1 MTMRFPPRIVEK
13 RMQGKACEKREG
25 WERKMGE
32 RRQAL
37 LESKPWKNTGS
48 LISVW
53 SGLWKSE
60 KKRKEKKSERTK
72 RQGTKW
78 KKREMKLK
86 TEETQTDM
94 EKGIN
99 GRSAFQSRHN
109 LGHCKKQRSDLQWQ
123 RIRQKRV
130 RSGKGQS
137 GEKVLIIKQKN
148 ESNRGGIVDNFLSCD
163 HVGCHGA

>member
-13 RMQGKACEKREG
+13 GMQVKACEKRKS

-48 LISVW
+48 LLSVW
-53 SGLWKSE
+53 RGLWKGE
-60 KKRKEKKSERTK
+60 KKRKEKRRNLRGQNDRERNE
-72 RQGTKW
+72 R
-78 KKREMKLK
+78 KKCSV
-86 TEETQTDM
+86 QTDM
-94 EKGIN
+94 EKGIK

-137 GEKVLIIKQKN
+137 GEKVLMIKQKN

>member
-53 SGLWKSE
+53 RGLWKSE

-72 RQGTKW
+72 RQGTKR
-78 KKREMKLK
+78 KKREMKWK
-86 TEETQTDM
+86 KEETQTDM
-94 EKGIN
+94 EKGIK

-109 LGHCKKQRSDLQWQ
+109 LGHCKKTAIWLTTRKNTPEKSKK
-123 RIRQKRV
+123 QKRSEWRKSV
-130 RSGKGQS
+130 DDKTKER
-137 GEKVLIIKQKN
+137 KQ
-148 ESNRGGIVDNFLSCD
+148 
-163 HVGCHGA
+163 